1 MSKEQIKNMV
11 DTVQEKLD
19 KMGTYTRSVKSLR
32 KDGLN
37 EDVDIYWDLSWY
49 IFPNFAAESAVKEGK
64 EKVQKMVKIA
74 LAT

>member
-1 MSKEQIKNMV
+1 MSNEQIKNMV

-19 KMGTYTRSVKSLR
+19 KIGTYTRSVKSLR

-37 EDVDIYWDLSWY
+37 EEVLLRSFLIF
-49 IFPNFAAESAVKEGK
+49 FPNFAAESAVKEGK
-64 EKVQKMVKIA
+64 EKVQKIVKIA